1 MSSTTSSP
9 ASGHYHA
16 KGDPPGT
23 VRFWDGTQWQ
33 GGPTAPPTVEKRPE
47 NLPTNLR
54 LASPGLRIGARALDY
69 LVWLAI
75 AVLVALILG
84 VNEGSSLQAEIGMNA
99 SFTQNLV
106 WFVAVATLEI
116 GLVVTQGASF
126 GKLALDLT
134 ITDSE
139 GNLPSIQQAALR
151 IAPLGLVLLG
161 VVGSWFVMIIAFI
174 SLVLMFADANH
185 HTLWDKIAKTVVVDR
200 PV

>member
-1 MSSTTSSP
+1 M
-9 ASGHYHA
+9 
-16 KGDPPGT
+16 
-23 VRFWDGTQWQ
+23 
-33 GGPTAPPTVEKRPE
+33 
-47 NLPTNLR
+47 
-54 LASPGLRIGARALDY
+54 
-69 LVWLAI
+69 
-75 AVLVALILG
+75 ALILG

-106 WFVAVATLEI
+106 WFVAIATLEI
-116 GLVVTQGASF
+116 GMVVTQGASL

-134 ITDSE
+134 VTDTD

>member
-9 ASGHYHA
+9 APGHYHA

-23 VRFWDGTQWQ
+23 VRYWDGTQWQ
-33 GGPTAPPTVEKRPE
+33 GGPTAPPTVDKRPG

-54 LASPGLRIGARALDY
+54 LASPGRRIGARALDY
-69 LVWLAI
+69 LVWLAV

-106 WFVAVATLEI
+106 WFVAIATLEI
-116 GLVVTQGASF
+116 GMVVTQGASL

-134 ITDSE
+134 VTDTD